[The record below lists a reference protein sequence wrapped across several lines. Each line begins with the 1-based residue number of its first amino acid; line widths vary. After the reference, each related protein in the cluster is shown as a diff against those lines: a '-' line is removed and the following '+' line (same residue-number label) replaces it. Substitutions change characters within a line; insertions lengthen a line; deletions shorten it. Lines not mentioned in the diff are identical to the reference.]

1 MKGERHEGDLD
12 ARARRTPLPHG
23 CGAALSPE
31 PVRSDGRARFGAG
44 LSTSGGRRDALQPAH
59 RLRARRREGAAYAL
73 APRDGRCERRAARL
87 RQRGPAPL
95 AAARARGR
103 DRDARRVHD
112 QDAMTCPGERK
123 LVETNPTRGDVWA
136 LGLGAISGL
145 RSALAL
151 AAALGTAALLRA
163 RS

>member
-12 ARARRTPLPHG
+12 ARARRTRLPHG

-73 APRDGRCERRAARL
+73 APRDGRRQWRAACLLTVAVRL

-103 DRDARRVHD
+103 DRDARRGHD
-112 QDAMTCPGERK
+112 QDAMKRLGERK
-123 LVETNPTRGDVWA
+123 LVETNPTRGDVWT
-136 LGLGAISGL
+136 LG
-145 RSALAL
+145 
-151 AAALGTAALLRA
+151 LGTAALLRA